1 MVTLFTINYLYFL
14 QYEMERKTVPCP
26 STEADGT
33 KPCGFEL
40 FSNFK
45 LCPNC
50 GVNVNQKWFQEG
62 KSDKT
67 II

>member
-1 MVTLFTINYLYFL
+1 
-14 QYEMERKTVPCP
+14 MERKTVPCP